1 MVWGTMAKATKAKPK
16 SAAAKKAMAERGTF
30 KREADADTY
39 APLVYAAVRPYVA
52 ASARSVAVW
61 GDTLAECVPPA
72 YAVRYRELK
81 DELDCAMRAS
91 DVALTVAAAESLIK
105 ALEVMDANARASG
118 HQPPAVDGVL
128 CERGDKVYCFVI
140 SGSLSAIRQRWPTWL
155 VYHVSDVCA
164 IMENQ
169 WREMMAAIDTVANAF
184 PDAKVTR
191 YTPTSLEDRLDF

>member
-1 MVWGTMAKATKAKPK
+1 MAKATKAKPK

-30 KREADADTY
+30 KREADAETY

-61 GDTLAECVPPA
+61 GDTLADCVPPA

-81 DELDCAMRAS
+81 DELDYAMRVS
-91 DVALTVAAAESLIK
+91 DTALAVEAAQSLMK

-128 CERGDKVYCFVI
+128 CERGGKVYCFVI
-140 SGSLSAIRQRWPTWL
+140 SGSMSDIRKRRPTWL

-164 IMENQ
+164 MMENQ
-169 WREMMAAIDTVANAF
+169 WQDVMAAVNKVADAF

-191 YTPTSLEDRLDF
+191 YTPTSLEDTLDL